1 MTYSEQKFN
10 SDRGIDKVLEQS
22 PEFQQKSRDDELRSK
37 DKIKILKIKEAIKME
52 KEDLKQIRLQLEE
65 ERQKWKRDSK
75 IFKDDPSKKAEL
87 ISVKRIIDQNV

>member
-1 MTYSEQKFN
+1 
-10 SDRGIDKVLEQS
+10 
-22 PEFQQKSRDDELRSK
+22 
-37 DKIKILKIKEAIKME
+37 ME

-75 IFKDDPSKKAEL
+75 MFKDNPSKKAEL